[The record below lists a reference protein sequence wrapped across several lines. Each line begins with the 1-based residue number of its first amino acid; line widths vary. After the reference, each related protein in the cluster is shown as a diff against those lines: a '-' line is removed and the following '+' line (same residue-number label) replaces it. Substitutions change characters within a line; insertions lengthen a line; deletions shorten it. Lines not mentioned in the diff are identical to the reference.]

1 MTLLRVHLARLLLRV
16 ARLFAE
22 GIAPELRGKD
32 GSNARGNVCHAW
44 HAFGPAALVA
54 GLFHAKFSSAVPMR
68 TKRN

>member
-32 GSNARGNVCHAW
+32 RQ
-44 HAFGPAALVA
+44 
-54 GLFHAKFSSAVPMR
+54 
-68 TKRN
+68 